1 MDISIHKLKKFSGFE
16 PDYRL
21 VLGGF
26 ISRISQTEANDLLAK
41 LLEITQDSQPETI
54 EPAPTKDTPR
64 IIDRG
69 FLGYFLTLSD
79 NDLREMI
86 QDLTG
91 KEDLSR
97 YSTIN
102 RLKHSIVLSDLWDR
116 IEVTEGGIVFHPDS
130 QPPYKP
136 IVLRQFDSFFHIPK
150 PMTLDEMIA
159 EYQWCLDNEHTWYY
173 DCVSSYATWLKKK
186 IDRLKKIQ

>member
-21 VLGGF
+21 VLGGY
-26 ISRISQTEANDLLAK
+26 ILRISQTEANDLLAK
-41 LLEITQDSQPETI
+41 LLAITQDSQPETVN
-54 EPAPTKDTPR
+54 PVPTKDTPR
-64 IIDRG
+64 KIDRG
-69 FLGYFLTLSD
+69 FLGYFLSLDD
-79 NDLREMI
+79 NDLREML
-86 QDLTG
+86 QDITG

-97 YSTIN
+97 YTTIN

-130 QPPYKP
+130 TPPYKP
-136 IVLRQFDSFFHIPK
+136 IVLRQFDNFFYIPE

-159 EYQWCLDNEHTWYY
+159 EYQWCQDNSHIWYY
-173 DCVSSYATWLKKK
+173 DCVSNYATWLKKK
-186 IDRLKKIQ
+186 IDRLKGLQ